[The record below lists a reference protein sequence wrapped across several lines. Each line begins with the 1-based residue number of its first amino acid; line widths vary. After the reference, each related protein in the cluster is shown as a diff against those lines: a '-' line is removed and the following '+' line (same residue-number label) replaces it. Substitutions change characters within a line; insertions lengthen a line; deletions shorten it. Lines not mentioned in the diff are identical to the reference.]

1 MKSHP
6 LKVERELHGWSQA
19 KVAEAVG
26 TNVRTVIRWEQGQS
40 VPYPYYREQLCTL
53 FGKNAR
59 ELGLVVQEGDAAS
72 GQGKPR
78 DAQPITSTPAGVLFD
93 PVIPSAPE
101 GTIGLVGREGLLASV
116 KQLLWENDGLNL
128 ALQGLPGMGKTA
140 LAVALAADPAVR
152 DRFRDG
158 ILWAG
163 LGQKPDVLGHLA
175 RWGKLLGVPPFEVG
189 DVNSQASWG
198 QALRAAIGRRRWLLV
213 IDDAWDGEDALAFQV
228 GGERC
233 AHLLTSRLPHVA
245 FSFAG
250 ERVLTVPELKQAD
263 GMALLA
269 RYVPNVVAQD
279 RENAQA
285 LVQAV
290 GSLPLALTLMGSYLA
305 SQAFTGQARRVR
317 NALAQL
323 QKTERRLH
331 VSVPTV
337 FGRRPASLPPDMP
350 LSLHSV
356 IALSDQRL
364 SNQARAALRALSVF
378 PPKPNSF
385 SEEAAL
391 AVSADAVETLD
402 ELWDA
407 GLLESSG
414 PGYYALHKTI
424 GDYAR
429 TQGREIEARQRL
441 VAYMIWFVRSHE
453 EDYEALEREQSNIL
467 AALDAAEQMELS
479 QELLQG
485 VMALIPFMRIRGQ
498 YTLANR
504 LLIQAFQA
512 SLAQEKMQERL
523 AVLRHQASFAEL
535 RGDYGHAERYSQ
547 EGLRLAR
554 EVGGQE
560 DAECAFLTTLGLV
573 AFQRGDYAQAKGV
586 LEDGLQLSRS
596 LGDRERICTLLIH
609 LGGVLH
615 FQGDFSRAEIRY
627 QEALALAR
635 QFERF
640 ELLPVLLAYLGGLS
654 HSQGRYQE
662 AEQYYLE
669 GLPLARSLGHREHLS
684 LLLTNVGVMAYQR
697 GDFAQSIAYLQEGLA
712 LALQIGH
719 RAHVCLLLSNL
730 GDMALEQ
737 GDYVQAEQYIR
748 EGISLAQHLENR
760 NYLTNLLAHLGSALG
775 GQGDYQQANAAF
787 QESLDLARSQNSPLH
802 ISQTLVEWGEVHL
815 KFRQLDA
822 ADTVFQEVLIYGR
835 NNAGDPELLARALY
849 GLACVAALRGNIA
862 EATRLGQ
869 ESAMQFEKIGH
880 YKARE
885 VREWLL
891 SLSTSTS

>member
-1 MKSHP
+1 MISHP

-59 ELGLVVQEGDAAS
+59 ELGLLVQEDDATQKIEKS
-72 GQGKPR
+72 L
-78 DAQPITSTPAGVLFD
+78 DAQSLT
-93 PVIPSAPE
+93 
-101 GTIGLVGREGLLASV
+101 GTISDPAIPGAQGGSSGLVGREGLLASL
-116 KQLLWENDGLNL
+116 KHLLWENDGLNL
-128 ALQGLPGMGKTA
+128 ALQGLPGMGKSA
-140 LAVALAADPAVR
+140 LAVALVADPAVR

-158 ILWAG
+158 MLWAG
-163 LGQKPDVLGHLA
+163 LGQQPDVLGHLA
-175 RWGKLLGVPPFEVG
+175 RWGKVLGVFPSTVG

-198 QALRAAIGRRRWLLV
+198 QALRAAIGKQRMLLV

-245 FSFAG
+245 FAFAG
-250 ERVLTVPELKQAD
+250 ERVLIVPELTQAD
-263 GMALLA
+263 GLALLA
-269 RYVPNVVAQD
+269 RYVPNVVAHD
-279 RENAQA
+279 RQIALA
-285 LVQAV
+285 LVQAA
-290 GSLPLALTLMGSYLA
+290 GSSPLGLTLMGSYLA
-305 SQAFTGQARRVR
+305 TQAFTGQARRVR
-317 NALAQL
+317 DALAQL

-331 VSVPTV
+331 VSVPTAT
-337 FGRRPASLPPDMP
+337 GRRPVSLPPDIP
-350 LSLHSV
+350 FSLHSV

-364 SNQARAALRALSVF
+364 TNQARAALRALSVF

-414 PGYYALHKTI
+414 PGYYTLHQTI
-424 GDYAR
+424 GDYALM
-429 TQGREIEARQRL
+429 QGQEIEPRQRL
-441 VAYMIWFVRSHE
+441 IAYMIWFVRTHE
-453 EDYEALEREQSNIL
+453 EDYDVLEQEQGNIL
-467 AALDAAEQMELS
+467 AALDAAEKLELS

-485 VMALIPFMRIRGQ
+485 VMALVPFLRIRGH
-498 YTLANR
+498 YTLANH

-512 SLAQEKMQERL
+512 SFAQEQKIEQL

-535 RGDYGHAERYSQ
+535 RGEYDHAEHYSQ

-554 EVGGQE
+554 ELGGQE
-560 DAECAFLTTLGLV
+560 DAECAFLTTLGQI
-573 AFQRGDYAQAKGV
+573 AFQRGDYSQAKGV
-586 LEDGLQLSRS
+586 LEDGLQLARS
-596 LGDRERICTLLIH
+596 IGDRERICTLLIH

-615 FQGDFSRAEIRY
+615 YQGDFSQAEMLY

-640 ELLPVLLAYLGGLS
+640 ELMPVLLTYLGSLS
-654 HSQGRYQE
+654 YSQGRYRE
-662 AEQYYLE
+662 AEHYYLE
-669 GLPLARSLGHREHLS
+669 GLPLARSLGHKEHLS
-684 LLLTNVGVMAYQR
+684 RLLNNLGAMVFHR
-697 GDFAQSIAYLQEGLA
+697 GDFSQSIAYYQEGLT
-712 LALQIGH
+712 LARQIGH
-719 RAHVCLLLSNL
+719 HSLVCLLLSNL
-730 GDMALEQ
+730 GDMAVVQ

-748 EGISLAQHLENR
+748 EGISLAQQLENR
-760 NYLTNLLAHLGSALG
+760 NYLTFLLAHLGGALG
-775 GQGDYQQANAAF
+775 GQGNYEQANAAF
-787 QESLDLARSQNSPLH
+787 QGSLDLARSQSSPPH
-802 ISQTLVEWGEVHL
+802 ISKTLVEWGEVHI
-815 KFRQLDA
+815 KFLQLDA
-822 ADTVFQEVLIYGR
+822 ADAAFQEVLINGR
-835 NNAGDPELLARALY
+835 THEVDPETLACALY
-849 GLACVAALRGNIA
+849 GQARVAALRSNIV

-869 ESAMQFEKIGH
+869 ESAMQFEKIEY

-891 SLSTSTS
+891 SLSTSAS